1 MKMCLVLS
9 TFLRFPKPLSNLCS
23 HQARYFENPQVIA
36 ENTVPSPEMV
46 GMITSVLVK
55 TAPERE
61 DSETR
66 TVSYVLGVD
75 IFTKLFQYC
84 LQPLDGSS
92 VPYSHT
98 NRTHRLTWIQIE
110 SALNAHYALLEQNTS
125 KLKVELNMPFARWP
139 WCCTESVSWRTID
152 CKFLRDPFP

>member
-1 MKMCLVLS
+1 MSVSSDCSLS
-9 TFLRFPKPLSNLCS
+9 LRS

-66 TVSYVLGVD
+66 TVSHRQLH
-75 IFTKLFQYC
+75 
-84 LQPLDGSS
+84 
-92 VPYSHT
+92 SHST
-98 NRTHRLTWIQIE
+98 VYNHQVAVEHHTVMLTPAAI
-110 SALNAHYALLEQNTS
+110 
-125 KLKVELNMPFARWP
+125 
-139 WCCTESVSWRTID
+139 
-152 CKFLRDPFP
+152 